1 MSFLNSLEGVRAAGS
16 NKWEA
21 LCPVHGSTKNRTL
34 KIKQEADGSYLC
46 HCFSCGAN
54 GVEVFNAIKLPL
66 DELFGYK
73 DKPKQIIT
81 SKQQS
86 DYELD
91 KIVIQIHKADK
102 IAGKHITVSDFRR
115 NKLALA
121 RIANIERIIES
132 NKVK

>member
-1 MSFLNSLEGVRAAGS
+1 MSFLNSLEGVRVAGS

-34 KIKQEADGSYLC
+34 KIKQEADGSYIC

-54 GVEVFNAIKLPL
+54 GLDVFNALKLPF

-81 SKQQS
+81 SREREG
-86 DYELD
+86 YELD
-91 KIVIQIHKADK
+91 KIVVQIHKADRE
-102 IAGKHITVSDFRR
+102 AGKHITVADFRR

-121 RIANIERIIES
+121 RIARIEQVIEDNRI
-132 NKVK
+132 K

>member
-1 MSFLNSLEGVRAAGS
+1 MSFLNSLESVRAAGS
-16 NKWEA
+16 GKWES
-21 LCPVHGSTKNRTL
+21 LCPAHGSKKNRTL

-54 GVEVFNAIKLPL
+54 GVEVFNSLNLPL

-86 DYELD
+86 DYDLD
-91 KIVIQIHKADK
+91 KIVVEIHKADK
-102 IAGKHITVSDFRR
+102 MAGKQVSISDFRR

-121 RIANIERIIES
+121 RIANIERAIEE
-132 NKVK
+132 NRVK